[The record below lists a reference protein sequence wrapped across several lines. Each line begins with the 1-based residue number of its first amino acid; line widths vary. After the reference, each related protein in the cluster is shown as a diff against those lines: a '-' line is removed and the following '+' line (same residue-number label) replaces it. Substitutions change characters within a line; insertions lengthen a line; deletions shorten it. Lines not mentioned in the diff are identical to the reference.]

1 MCKQW
6 CEQEGCTSAWG
17 DKLLAQPAP
26 CLCLS
31 MPHGDSFSGVYDP
44 TWYGKAAA
52 LPDGVINNYQM
63 DVRSTSSAHISN
75 RTDKDWIH
83 VFLF

>member
-1 MCKQW
+1 M
-6 CEQEGCTSAWG
+6 AR
-17 DKLLAQPAP
+17 
-26 CLCLS
+26 
-31 MPHGDSFSGVYDP
+31 GDSFSGVYDP

-75 RTDKDWIH
+75 RMGKDWMH